1 MTESQPLARVQ
12 RLSRILS
19 RAALGLMALILLLD
33 GLLWLDRPAL
43 ERGAAMLLPEGTP
56 YELTATALIGGF
68 VMAHLVMGL
77 LLYALWQAHR
87 LFAAFARGEILV
99 PATGTRLFR
108 IGLAFA
114 LVLPAQ
120 IVASG
125 VTSLLLTW
133 SNPSGGRAL
142 ALSVDPAHAML
153 AVAGLL
159 ILTVGWVMAEA
170 ARIAEDNAQIV

>member
-1 MTESQPLARVQ
+1 
-12 RLSRILS
+12 
-19 RAALGLMALILLLD
+19 MALILLLD
-33 GLLWLDRPAL
+33 VLLWLDRPAM
-43 ERGAAMLLPEGTP
+43 ERGAAMLLPAGTRH
-56 YELTATALIGGF
+56 ELTATALIGGF

-87 LFAAFARGEILV
+87 LFAAFARGDILV
-99 PATGTRLFR
+99 PATGMRLFR
-108 IGLAFA
+108 VGLGFA

-120 IVASG
+120 LLASG

-159 ILTVGWVMAEA
+159 ILTVGWVMTEA

>member
-1 MTESQPLARVQ
+1 MIESQPLARVQ

-19 RAALGLMALILLLD
+19 RLALVFMALILLLD
-33 GLLWLDRPAL
+33 LLLWIDRPAL
-43 ERGAAMLLPEGTP
+43 ERSAAMLLPAGTP
-56 YELTATALIGGF
+56 HDLTTTALIGGF
-68 VMAHLVMGL
+68 VVAHMVMGL

-87 LFAAFARGEILV
+87 LFAAFAGGAILV
-99 PATGTRLFR
+99 PETGRRLFR

-120 IVASG
+120 LAASG
-125 VTSLLLTW
+125 ATSLLLTW
-133 SNPSGGRAL
+133 RNPAGSRAL
-142 ALSVDPAHAML
+142 TLSADPVHAML

>member
-1 MTESQPLARVQ
+1 MTEPKPLARVQ
-12 RLSRILS
+12 LLSRLFS
-19 RAALGLMALILLLD
+19 RLALGLIAITLLLD
-33 GLLWLDRPAL
+33 LLLWLDRPAL
-43 ERGAAMLLPEGTP
+43 ERGAAMLLPAGTP
-56 YELTATALIGGF
+56 HELTATALIGGF

-87 LFAAFARGEILV
+87 LFAAFAQGEIFV
-99 PATGTRLFR
+99 PATGVRLFR

-120 IVASG
+120 LAASG

-133 SNPSGGRAL
+133 SNPPKARAL
-142 ALSVDPAHAML
+142 AFSVDPAHAML
-153 AVAGLL
+153 AAAGLL

-170 ARIAEDNAQIV
+170 ARIADDNAQIV

>member
-1 MTESQPLARVQ
+1 MIESQPLARVQ
-12 RLSRILS
+12 RLSRLFS
-19 RAALGLMALILLLD
+19 RTALGMLALILLLD
-33 GLLWLDRPAL
+33 VLLWLDRPAL
-43 ERGAAMLLPEGTP
+43 ERGAAMLLPTGTP
-56 YELTATALIGGF
+56 HELTAIALIGGF

-87 LFAAFARGEILV
+87 LFAAFVRGEILV

-108 IGLAFA
+108 IGLGFA

-133 SNPSGGRAL
+133 GTPSGSRAL

-153 AVAGLL
+153 AMAGLL

-170 ARIAEDNAQIV
+170 ARIADDNAQIV